1 MCEIRALN
9 FVEKKG
15 EPSDQERKHHP
26 ALINMLANELQV
38 EGKERVTLCQDQ
50 LRG

>member
-1 MCEIRALN
+1 MYEIRALN

-15 EPSDQERKHHP
+15 ELSDQERRHHP

-38 EGKERVTLCQDQ
+38 EGKEEWSDCPKTN
-50 LRG
+50 